1 MLGAAWQPGG
11 GANPQEGLFRKL
23 TLSHERIFVILA
35 LATATMI
42 AASNAFAQ
50 TCLRPK
56 WTECI
61 SFPNGGRHTGTSP
74 QGTPVRME
82 VPPGP
87 DICVSNEWEIRAETY
102 AQFARNGVPWPN
114 RDWEVRVEDFCFYRN

>member
-1 MLGAAWQPGG
+1 M
-11 GANPQEGLFRKL
+11 
-23 TLSHERIFVILA
+23 RIFIVLA
-35 LATATMI
+35 LAAVAI
-42 AASNAFAQ
+42 ISASNAFAQ

-56 WTECI
+56 WTECV

-74 QGTPVRME
+74 QGAPVQME
-82 VPPGP
+82 VTPGP

-102 AQFARNGVPWPN
+102 AQFARNGTPWPN